1 MGYWRIKMINKI
13 RTWFKDRAARKAAEI
28 ARSKAL
34 IHAIMFHGLGSDRK
48 YNVDRLPEWD
58 YPYYPERPTKSL
70 SNRIEQEKK
79 R

>member
-1 MGYWRIKMINKI
+1 MINKI

-58 YPYYPERPTKSL
+58 YPYYPEGYHKHS
-70 SNRIEQEKK
+70 SSEEEKNDE
-79 R
+79 